1 VNGKVYM
8 FVEELKDKQ
17 EIKNLKKEMDGLYRL
32 DA

>member
-8 FVEELKDKQ
+8 FVEELKNKQ
-17 EIKNLKKEMDGLYRL
+17 EIKNLKKEMDRLYRL